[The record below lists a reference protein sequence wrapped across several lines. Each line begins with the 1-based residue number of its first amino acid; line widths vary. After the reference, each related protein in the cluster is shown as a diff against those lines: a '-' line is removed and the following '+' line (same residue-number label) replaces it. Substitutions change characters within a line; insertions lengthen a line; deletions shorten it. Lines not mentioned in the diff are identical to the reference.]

1 MSVVESYCQIF
12 TSIWNIFLITKTI
25 VFLYFFTMEFFQKYL
40 KLIKQYNK
48 VHDRGFPQYCN
59 DQFLN
64 Y

>member
-40 KLIKQYNK
+40 KLIKQYK
-48 VHDRGFPQYCN
+48 
-59 DQFLN
+59 
-64 Y
+64 